1 MAMAAPRRRCCLL
14 ALALAAALLGGAH
27 QARGQALIADLS
39 DHLIAINTGFT
50 GVKLLLFGT
59 IDQSGDIVVLVHG
72 PTTPIEV
79 RRKQRVAGIW
89 LNTDRVSFV
98 DVPSFYAVASNRPL
112 DAIASPAL
120 RAELQIGIE
129 NIPMVAEEDSHAE
142 EMSEFRA
149 GLVRNMQKLGV
160 YGTEVGQ
167 VTFLGNQLFRTTVNF
182 PSNVPTG
189 SYRVQVLL
197 FREGEVAGAQTTPLY
212 VSKTGFDAEVFLFAH
227 EWTAAY
233 GLLAIIGALL
243 AGWTAHLVFR
253 RL

>member
-1 MAMAAPRRRCCLL
+1 MVMAAVARRCCLL
-14 ALALAAALLGGAH
+14 AVALVAAILGGAH

-59 IDQSGDIVVLVHG
+59 IDQPGDIVVLVHG
-72 PTTPIEV
+72 PTTQIEV
-79 RRKQRVAGIW
+79 RRKERVAGIW
-89 LNTDRVSFV
+89 LNTDRVSYV

-112 DAIASPAL
+112 DVIASPAL
-120 RAELQIGIE
+120 REELQIGIE
-129 NIPMVAEEDSHAE
+129 NIPMTAEDDVHADE
-142 EMSEFRA
+142 LNEFRA
-149 GLVRNMQKLGV
+149 GLIRNMQKLGL

-167 VTFLGNQLFRTTVNF
+167 VTFLGDQLFRTTVNF
-182 PSNVPTG
+182 PSNVPIG

-197 FREGEVAGAQTTPLY
+197 FRDGEVASAQTTPLY

-227 EWTAAY
+227 DYSVIY